1 MFRSLAEQI
10 GSSPASLRLQE
21 VLWVVPATQSVH
33 LVALSVLFASVLM
46 ISFRLLGF
54 GSEGRSISQLTH
66 TLLPWIWRAL
76 LVLLLTGALQVF
88 IEPLRQLITPIFWY
102 KMLLVA
108 LLALLTFWFSRT
120 LLANASEWDTRT
132 TRPAVAK
139 LFAVASI
146 IGWSTVIVFG
156 RFIAYVWAD
165 YL

>member
-1 MFRSLAEQI
+1 MFRSIAEQI
-10 GSSPASLRLQE
+10 ANSHLSIILQSTP
-21 VLWVVPATQSVH
+21 WVVPVTQSIH
-33 LVALSVLFASVLM
+33 IIALSMLFASVLM
-46 ISFRLLGF
+46 ISLRLLGF
-54 GSEGRSISQLTH
+54 GASGRSVSQIAG

-76 LVLLLTGALQVF
+76 LVLLLTGLLQAF
-88 IEPLRQLITPIFWY
+88 IEPVRQFITPIFWL

-108 LLALLTFWFSRT
+108 SLAPLTLWFSRT
-120 LLANASEWDTRT
+120 LRANVTAWDAQA

-139 LFAVASI
+139 LFAVVSI